1 MERRSFGV
9 AGEKRNRWFQIFH
22 QFSFHRK
29 GREEG
34 SMWEAMW
41 KLNLGNQSDATDA
54 VKYILFTTPG
64 KRNSV
69 SLYIFTQP
77 LKLKVSL

>member
-29 GREEG
+29 GREYG
-34 SMWEAMW
+34 R
-41 KLNLGNQSDATDA
+41 GC
-54 VKYILFTTPG
+54 VKIKPGEPIRRNWCGKIYLFYNPG

-77 LKLKVSL
+77 LEW